1 MRTREIDPRRWEPFF
16 SDFTHLHHG
25 KHVNVETLGAGVGV
39 RSALNDHALVGVV
52 LGESPTH
59 EPAIEVIVG
68 EDVHTN
74 HCIAH
79 ASRVRIA
86 EEENGRAIALE
97 IESAD
102 GIVTMVRFMPPCE
115 GFPAGYRV
123 S

>member
-1 MRTREIDPRRWEPFF
+1 MRTREIDPQRWEPFF

-39 RSALNDHALVGVV
+39 RSAMSDRPLVGVV
-52 LGESPTH
+52 LGKTPSH

-79 ASRVRIA
+79 ASKVRIA
-86 EEENGRAIALE
+86 EEENGHAIALE

-115 GFPAGYRV
+115 GFPPGYRV